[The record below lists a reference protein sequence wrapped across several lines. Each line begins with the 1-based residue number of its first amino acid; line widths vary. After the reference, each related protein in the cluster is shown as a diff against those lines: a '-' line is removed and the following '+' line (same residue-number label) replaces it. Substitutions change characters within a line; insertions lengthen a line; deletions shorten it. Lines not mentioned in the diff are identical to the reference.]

1 MVTNSKCISDRDEL
15 QIGGIYIRI
24 YNEMPTYQIHNYKSF
39 VIDLLEYLK
48 QGYKYMCGQRTMNNK
63 SSVEILQPTLAAN
76 HPQFQPKPKKSL
88 DGVLTEYNRA
98 RARSTKLETVTTV
111 SNNDDGTVY
120 EFSGNDAVENI
131 VMVLRSF
138 ISVIKSNANVEM
150 QCIGHFE
157 MLFGFLSTTLCERD
171 REIKSLALEI
181 VSLVSRNKECVSE
194 IAACELLGHFLVT
207 LRDSELRDMTDR
219 VLETLS
225 GLLNVQRMVKEAQ
238 NKGKFN
244 RNLIMPRFLSV
255 SMNQLS

>member
-1 MVTNSKCISDRDEL
+1 MVCNSICLFYRDEL

-48 QGYKYMCGQRTMNNK
+48 QGYKYLCGQRTMNNK
-63 SSVEILQPTLAAN
+63 SATLGVQILQPTLAAN

-98 RARSTKLETVTTV
+98 RARTTKLEAVTTV
-111 SNNDDGTVY
+111 SNNDVGGTVY
-120 EFSGNDAVENI
+120 DFVGNANAVEHI

-194 IAACELLGHFLVT
+194 IAACEILGHFLVA

-244 RNLIMPRFLSV
+244 GTSF
-255 SMNQLS
+255 

>member
-1 MVTNSKCISDRDEL
+1 
-15 QIGGIYIRI
+15 
-24 YNEMPTYQIHNYKSF
+24 MPTYQISNYKSF

-48 QGYKYMCGQRTMNNK
+48 QGYTYLCGQRTMNNK
-63 SSVEILQPTLAAN
+63 STTLGGQILQPTLAAN

-88 DGVLTEYNRA
+88 DGVLSEYNRA
-98 RARSTKLETVTTV
+98 RARSTKLEAGTTV
-111 SNNDDGTVY
+111 SNNDVGGTVY
-120 EFSGNDAVENI
+120 EFSGNDAVEHI

-157 MLFGFLSTTLCERD
+157 MLFGFLSTTLCDRD

-194 IAACELLGHFLVT
+194 IAACEILGHFLVA
-207 LRDSELRDMTDR
+207 LRDNELRDMTDR

-238 NKGKFN
+238 NKGMN
-244 RNLIMPRFLSV
+244 IELIKSRLNNFKL
-255 SMNQLS
+255 N

>member
-1 MVTNSKCISDRDEL
+1 
-15 QIGGIYIRI
+15 
-24 YNEMPTYQIHNYKSF
+24 MPTYQIHNYKSF
-39 VIDLLEYLK
+39 VIDLLEYLR
-48 QGYKYMCGQRTMNNK
+48 QGYKYLCGQRTINNQATTLG
-63 SSVEILQPTLAAN
+63 VQILQPTLAAN

-98 RARSTKLETVTTV
+98 RARTTKLEAVTTV
-111 SNNDDGTVY
+111 SNNDVGATVY
-120 EFSGNDAVENI
+120 EFAGNANAVEHI

-157 MLFGFLSTTLCERD
+157 MLFGLLSTTLCERD

-181 VSLVSRNKECVSE
+181 VSLISRNKECVSE
-194 IAACELLGHFLVT
+194 IAACEILGHFLVA

-244 RNLIMPRFLSV
+244 GDI
-255 SMNQLS
+255 